1 MIAGK
6 LGGLI
11 VLVLGGLLT
20 NFASAGS
27 DNEEES
33 LLPMIP
39 DGTKKYLSDACIEGQ
54 QTQGTYENVIRD
66 LIDKGILEPYYGEVT
81 CDLILLDSIQTGLG
95 ELATEM
101 KEIGDMSCEELK
113 ASQTPEQ
120 LQALKDLG
128 HKKAIECL
136 N

>member
-1 MIAGK
+1 MVIA
-6 LGGLI
+6 LGLGL
-11 VLVLGGLLT
+11 V

-39 DGTKKYLSDACIEGQ
+39 DGTKKYLRDACIEGQ
-54 QTQGTYENVIRD
+54 ETQGTYVNVIRD
-66 LIDKGILEPYYGEVT
+66 LIDKGILEPHYGEVT
-81 CDLILLDSIQTGLG
+81 CDLILQDSILTGLG
-95 ELATEM
+95 EFATEM

-113 ASQTPEQ
+113 ASKTPEQ

-128 HKKAIECL
+128 HKKANECL